1 MKEESVTIYVIMT
14 ILTTLSTAM
23 LSIEILKGFIMTNQA
38 EAQQQPLSK
47 SNPTATTTQNPN
59 KIPGNFDNQTAIH
72 EVINATR
79 NTNATRVLAGQII
92 NATTSMMSNQTRWEY
107 KQLYGHIKRV
117 QKILCFDFFSMVLK
131 AFDS

>member
-92 NATTSMMSNQTRWEY
+92 NATTSMMSNQTR
-107 KQLYGHIKRV
+107 
-117 QKILCFDFFSMVLK
+117 
-131 AFDS
+131 